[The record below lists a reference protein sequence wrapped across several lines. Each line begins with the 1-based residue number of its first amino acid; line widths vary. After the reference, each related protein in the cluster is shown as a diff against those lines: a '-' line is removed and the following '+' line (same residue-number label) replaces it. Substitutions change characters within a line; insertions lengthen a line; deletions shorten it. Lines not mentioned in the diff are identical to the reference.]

1 MRKFVAH
8 PTTSVKAFTNPW
20 DMNDEDLED
29 YENSGDRYVELDSKQ
44 VPDSDGFMTDY
55 TMYRDTVTGE
65 YVFVFG
71 DKDRYRPEDRT
82 DWECDSEEEA
92 QEWFDS
98 YSGIDDNDRIDA
110 STELEDID
118 DSNMI
123 EWFSDSEY
131 YVIDAGWT
139 TDGKIIVTLNER
151 SDIEEAAADLIS
163 CIEKNGYHV
172 SDWNVNGSN
181 VFIFEVLSDEEYS
194 QLASDDTYFTP
205 DEPLSVDGFMDMFEI
220 MVDLSIREQ
229 AAEILYRWYTEEG
242 EDTMPTRNDVLDMCD
257 AATDEHERLIV
268 LQALDELEE

>member
-8 PTTSVKAFTNPW
+8 PTTSVKAFT
-20 DMNDEDLED
+20 
-29 YENSGDRYVELDSKQ
+29 
-44 VPDSDGFMTDY
+44 
-55 TMYRDTVTGE
+55 
-65 YVFVFG
+65 
-71 DKDRYRPEDRT
+71 
-82 DWECDSEEEA
+82 
-92 QEWFDS
+92 
-98 YSGIDDNDRIDA
+98 IDA

-257 AATDEHERLIV
+257 AATNEHERLIV